1 MLLPV
6 FFKTEKI
13 ACLIIGAGDV
23 ATNKVERMLEAGCHI
38 TIIAPE
44 ATGRI
49 RQMVDKSLLKWEQ
62 CVYRQGDCSGFD
74 LVVAATSSKKVNI
87 EVSREAQSIHVP
99 VNVVDDPELC
109 TVVFSA
115 VWRDDPLIVAVS
127 TSGKAPFLARDIRNI
142 LSTEHNGLGSWVE
155 AGGRLR
161 SVLLESDNMPKINH
175 ELMKRFSAI
184 QPTNELQLPS
194 ENAVYADWMEW
205 IERNEKRGKS
215 DR

>member
-62 CVYRQGDCSGFD
+62 RVYRQGDCSGFD

-205 IERNEKRGKS
+205 IEKNEKKREK
-215 DR
+215 